1 MKFISEVVLLFNL
14 NFPKGRILFLFLSNH
29 DILILLV

>member
-14 NFPKGRILFLFLSNH
+14 NFPKGGLFLFLSNH

>member
-14 NFPKGRILFLFLSNH
+14 NFPKGRTPFLFVSNH